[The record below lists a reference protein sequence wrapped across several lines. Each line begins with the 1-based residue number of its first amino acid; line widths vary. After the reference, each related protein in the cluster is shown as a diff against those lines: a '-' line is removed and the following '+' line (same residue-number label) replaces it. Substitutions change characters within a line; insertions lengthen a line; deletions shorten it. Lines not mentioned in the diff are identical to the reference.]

1 MTMNVHFNMPSFRKR
16 PSVFSEPPFQNFGL
30 TLPRIRNITK
40 PRELMTKNKL
50 PLTKSTAR
58 RISVNEN
65 VFSRSPNG
73 EAVCRNLFFNLPDIF
88 LGQNSLVRRLRK
100 QHAYPFSRI
109 NASIFY
115 NENQQGG
122 RDNTQTASKAIRTSF
137 RYLLPKLG
145 QAQFLSKKS
154 ICFPTNVV
162 RQRES
167 ALNKRMNI
175 DYLFE
180 CERACWSHQSMNVC
194 HSDSVWSNLVLKP
207 SLIITSINF
216 LGFPY
221 RLGNA

>member
-16 PSVFSEPPFQNFGL
+16 RSVFSEPPFQNFGL
-30 TLPRIRNITK
+30 TLPRIRNITLTK
-40 PRELMTKNKL
+40 EPMTKNEL

-58 RISVNEN
+58 RIFENEN

-73 EAVCRNLFFNLPDIF
+73 DAVCRNLFFNLPDNF
-88 LGQNSLVRRLRK
+88 LGRNILALWLRK
-100 QHAYPFSRI
+100 QHAYPFFRI
-109 NASIFY
+109 NDSIFC
-115 NENQQGG
+115 NENRQGG

-162 RQRES
+162 RERER

-194 HSDSVWSNLVLKP
+194 HSGSVWSNLVLKP

-221 RLGNA
+221 TSGNA